1 LPCARTKRK
10 TGFIKSL
17 QYTPLGLFSYL
28 LNTLKAISRP
38 FIISLG
44 KNISGFVENS
54 KFIKVYITLIRDV
67 LKHLLKGENKVIEVI
82 NNKVWGLKG
91 YFFSTGFKI
100 S

>member
-1 LPCARTKRK
+1 
-10 TGFIKSL
+10 
-17 QYTPLGLFSYL
+17 
-28 LNTLKAISRP
+28 
-38 FIISLG
+38 
-44 KNISGFVENS
+44 VENS
-54 KFIKVYITLIRDV
+54 KFIKVYVTLIRDV